1 MNNLKLSFERVD
13 PKNVSSDAD
22 ASRSDIGKTD
32 DTVSSTKTV
41 SKSSKLFQSTKEIE
55 VPKKLID
62 QVIGQEKGVSII
74 KKAAIQ
80 KRNVLLI
87 GPPGTGKSMLAQAM
101 AELMPREELEDIL
114 AYPNPNNEN
123 QPLIRAVRTYP
134 DYDYLIKNP
143 SLIRYVTQK
152 EMLQLKNMKTD
163 EIPNFLRIGLGR
175 RIINTKKIT
184 EKATGM
190 PTTLIV
196 IMIGIIMIS
205 TVLLFEIEESTKW
218 LIIAVLA
225 IFGIL
230 IILSN
235 ATAGLGR
242 RMGNFEEAQP
252 KLIVDNTGKKN
263 APFIDATGTKAG
275 ALLGD
280 CKHDPLQS
288 GGLGTPAHLRV
299 ESGAVHASNNGVLFI
314 DEIASLKIN
323 WQQELLTAM
332 QEKKYPIT

>member
-114 AYPNPNNEN
+114 AYTNPNNEN
-123 QPLIRAVRTYP
+123 QPLIR
-134 DYDYLIKNP
+134 
-143 SLIRYVTQK
+143 S
-152 EMLQLKNMKTD
+152 E
-163 EIPNFLRIGLGR
+163 
-175 RIINTKKIT
+175 
-184 EKATGM
+184 
-190 PTTLIV
+190 
-196 IMIGIIMIS
+196 
-205 TVLLFEIEESTKW
+205 
-218 LIIAVLA
+218 
-225 IFGIL
+225 
-230 IILSN
+230 
-235 ATAGLGR
+235 
-242 RMGNFEEAQP
+242 
-252 KLIVDNTGKKN
+252 
-263 APFIDATGTKAG
+263 
-275 ALLGD
+275 
-280 CKHDPLQS
+280 
-288 GGLGTPAHLRV
+288 
-299 ESGAVHASNNGVLFI
+299 
-314 DEIASLKIN
+314 
-323 WQQELLTAM
+323 
-332 QEKKYPIT
+332 